1 MKKLAAFGWM
11 AILLLLSGCLYPD
24 AKLVQNQIPYENQL
38 ESVQKA
44 VNDYRNDTGGLLPIK
59 NKDMKTPI
67 YEKYPIDFS
76 KIVPSFLPE
85 PPGTSYEN
93 GGIYQYVLIDAEKKP
108 EVKLIDL
115 RMAEEIRDL
124 RIRLSAYTQSNR
136 YPPYKKVYEAGVFSL
151 DYKKLGL
158 KEAPT
163 AESPYTG
170 NRLPLLIGSDGEIFA
185 DYRIDLQMKLKET
198 GKHPKPGEDIRDILV
213 EDSVFVPAFSKPY
226 TVNKKNEPV
235 FMKN

>member
-1 MKKLAAFGWM
+1 MKKWAAFGWISM
-11 AILLLLSGCLYPD
+11 IILLSGCLYPQ
-24 AKLVQNQIPYENQL
+24 AELTQNQIPYEDQL

-44 VNDYRNDTGGLLPIK
+44 VMKYREDTGGLLPIK

-93 GGIYQYVLIDAEKKP
+93 GGIYQYVLIYPEKNP
-108 EVKLIDL
+108 TVKLIDL

-124 RIRLSAYTQSNR
+124 RIRLSAYTQSKQ
-136 YPPYKKVYEAGVFSL
+136 YPPYKEVLESGVFTL
-151 DYKKLGL
+151 DYTKLGL
-158 KEAPT
+158 KTAPAVT
-163 AESPYTG
+163 SPFSG
-170 NRLPLLIGSDGEIFA
+170 NQLPLLIGSDGEIFV
-185 DYRIDLQMKLKET
+185 DYRIDLQSKLKET
-198 GKHPKPGEDIRDILV
+198 GKHPKPDEDIRELLV
-213 EDSVFVPAFSKPY
+213 KDSVFVPAFSKPF
-226 TVNKKNEPV
+226 TVNEKNEPV